1 LNLGR
6 SKNVLLFNICV
17 LSAVS
22 LVCLLTVSSAQQ
34 APQHTTIATPSI
46 GTLIAKNRLEEAE
59 NRLWTI
65 LTSNPDDARA
75 LNQMARV
82 RVLQDRSAEAQALY
96 QRVLNIKQGDLEA
109 LRGLGGIARN
119 DGKNLDAIQY
129 FEQVARLAPRD
140 AEANQTLTIL
150 YAQSREFE
158 KSLAAADR
166 LPGQARPAELFPFLA
181 DDYFSTNHAKR
192 AEKLVS
198 AVLAAASSHPR
209 VLNDF
214 VLVMLRH
221 GYIQDAARL
230 LEAAP
235 PKVMTAD
242 FLQTLARVR
251 MAQRRP
257 EEARGLL
264 NRAVKLNPKSYELY
278 LDSAQVAAQQDRWDD
293 MIQFLRTA
301 DEARPDQA
309 EVLQKLSLALLR
321 NGRRSAAVATARR
334 LNALDPENADNA
346 YVLAYTLVEADLE
359 EEAQPIAKKLVSLR
373 PKDANGQLL
382 LGIIAYKVG
391 KMEDAK
397 QALAECLAL
406 MPDSPDAQYYSAL
419 IERHEGNLEGAR
431 KHLEALLQK
440 SPSYTM
446 AKAELGT
453 IYLQMGRPEQ
463 AKAVLEG
470 AVHDA
475 GDISQ
480 YHYHLSL
487 AYARLGMQDSAKSE
501 MEKYTSLRQREDE
514 ERKHA
519 SPPDTAKTGESHP

>member
-1 LNLGR
+1 MNFGR
-6 SKNVLLFNICV
+6 SKSVLFFEFSVLFAATLV
-17 LSAVS
+17 RLSVVS
-22 LVCLLTVSSAQQ
+22 ATQH
-34 APQHTTIATPSI
+34 APQRKPIETSSI

-65 LTSNPDDARA
+65 LTSNPDDLRA
-75 LNQMARV
+75 LDQMARV
-82 RVLQDRSAEAQALY
+82 RVLQHRGAEARALY
-96 QRVLNIKQGDLEA
+96 QHVLNIKQGDLEA
-109 LRGLGGIARN
+109 LRGLGEIARN
-119 DGKNLDAIQY
+119 DGKNQDAVQY
-129 FEQVARLAPRD
+129 FEQLAKLAPKD
-140 AEANQTLTIL
+140 AEANQALTTL
-150 YAQSREFE
+150 YSQSREFE

-166 LPGQARPAELFPFLA
+166 LPRGARPPELFPFLA
-181 DDYFSTNHAKR
+181 DDYFSTNQEGR
-192 AEKLVS
+192 AAKLVPG
-198 AVLAAASSHPR
+198 VLATAPSHPQA
-209 VLNDF
+209 LYEF

-221 GYIQDAARL
+221 GYIEEADHL

-278 LDSAQVAAQQDRWDD
+278 LDSAQVAAHQDRWDD
-293 MIQFLRTA
+293 MIKFLRRA
-301 DEARPDQA
+301 NEARPDQA
-309 EVLQKLSLALLR
+309 EVLQKLSLAFLR

-397 QALAECLAL
+397 QALDECLVL
-406 MPDSPDAQYYSAL
+406 MPDFPDAQYYSAL

-431 KHLEALLQK
+431 KHLEGLLQI

-453 IYLQMGRPEQ
+453 IYLQMGKPDE
-463 AKAVLEG
+463 AKAVLEA
-470 AVHDA
+470 AVRDA
-475 GDISQ
+475 PDISQ

-487 AYARLGMQDSAKSE
+487 AFARLGMQDKAKSE
-501 MEKYTSLRQREDE
+501 MEKYTTLRQREDE
-514 ERKHA
+514 ERKQA
-519 SPPDTAKTGESHP
+519 GSPKAAKAGEEHP